1 VTSRIRVGFVRSTLY
16 ATSTSSSP
24 FSVGSRPR
32 SAERSDRGASQP
44 ASTSGSDGRLGGA
57 CGVGGAPVR
66 SADAGLGRPLLDT
79 ARIRNFSI
87 IAHIDHGKS
96 TLADRL
102 LERTGTVSKREM
114 SSQFLDDMDLERERG
129 ITIKARSV
137 RLGYRARDGQ
147 DYVLNLIDTP
157 GHVDFTYE
165 VSRSLAACEGAIL
178 VVDASQGVQAQTM
191 ANVYLAL
198 EHDHAIIPVLNKIDL
213 PSADPELARRE
224 IEEAIGLDAS
234 GAILASA
241 KEGIG
246 TDEILEA
253 IVHQIP
259 PPRGD
264 AEAPTRA
271 LIFDS
276 WFDPYHGAV
285 VLIRV
290 KDGTLRKGQRI
301 RLMAVG
307 KEFTVTRLCVLA
319 PRAVEVAEL
328 GPGEVGIL
336 SAAIKEVAD
345 TRIGD
350 TVTDAERP
358 AAEPLPGFRP
368 VKPMVF
374 SGLYPA
380 ESAQY
385 DALRDAVEKLRL
397 NDSSFSYEPETS
409 LALGF
414 GFRCGFLGLL
424 HMEIVQE
431 RLEREFALSLI
442 TTAPTVAYRV
452 VQTDGTSLVIDSP
465 AKLPPPMR
473 VEHIEEPYI
482 RATIHLPIEY
492 LGNVLQ
498 LCQDRRGEQKELKII
513 AETRAMLIYELP
525 LTEVVLDFYDKLKSL
540 TRGYASMDYEY
551 LDFRPSNLVKL
562 DVLINGDPMDALS
575 VIVHRDNAFVR
586 GRDLC
591 QRLRGLIP
599 RQMFEVVIQAA
610 IGAKVIA
617 RETVKAMRKNVTAKC
632 YGGDITRKRKLL
644 ERQKE
649 GKKRM
654 KQVGRVEIPQEAF
667 LAVLK
672 GGE

>member
-1 VTSRIRVGFVRSTLY
+1 
-16 ATSTSSSP
+16 
-24 FSVGSRPR
+24 
-32 SAERSDRGASQP
+32 
-44 ASTSGSDGRLGGA
+44 
-57 CGVGGAPVR
+57 
-66 SADAGLGRPLLDT
+66 
-79 ARIRNFSI
+79 
-87 IAHIDHGKS
+87 
-96 TLADRL
+96 
-102 LERTGTVSKREM
+102 M
-114 SSQFLDDMDLERERG
+114 SSQYLDDMDLERERG

-137 RLGYRARDGQ
+137 RLAYRARDGR

-198 EHDHAIIPVLNKIDL
+198 EHDHEIIPVLNKIDL
-213 PSADPELARRE
+213 PSAEPDRVRHE

-234 GAILASA
+234 DAILASA

-253 IVHQIP
+253 IVRRIP
-259 PPRGD
+259 PPTGD
-264 AEAPTRA
+264 AAAPTRA

-285 VLIRV
+285 VLVRV
-290 KDGTLRKGQRI
+290 MDGVLRKGQRI

-307 KEFTVTRLCVLA
+307 KEFLVTRLCVLA
-319 PRAVEVAEL
+319 PRAVEVPEL

-358 AAEPLPGFRP
+358 ATQALPGFQP

-380 ESAQY
+380 ESADY

-397 NDSSFSYEPETS
+397 NDGSFTYEPETS

-424 HMEIVQE
+424 HMEIIQE
-431 RLEREFALSLI
+431 RLEREFGLALI

-452 VQTDGTSLVIDSP
+452 VQTDGEAIVIDSP
-465 AKLPPPMR
+465 AKLPPPMK

-482 RATIHLPIEY
+482 RATIHLPTEF
-492 LGNVLQ
+492 LGNILQ
-498 LCQDRRGEQKELKII
+498 LCQDRRGEQKELKFLGE
-513 AETRAMLIYELP
+513 ARAMVTYELP
-525 LTEVVLDFYDKLKSL
+525 LSEIVLDFYDKLKSS

-562 DVLINGDPMDALS
+562 DLLINGDAVDALS
-575 VIVHRDNAFVR
+575 TIVHRDAAYVR

-599 RQMFEVVIQAA
+599 RQMFEVAIQAA
-610 IGAKVIA
+610 IGAKIIA
-617 RETVKAMRKNVTAKC
+617 RESVKAMRKNVTAKC

>member
-1 VTSRIRVGFVRSTLY
+1 
-16 ATSTSSSP
+16 
-24 FSVGSRPR
+24 
-32 SAERSDRGASQP
+32 
-44 ASTSGSDGRLGGA
+44 
-57 CGVGGAPVR
+57 
-66 SADAGLGRPLLDT
+66 
-79 ARIRNFSI
+79 
-87 IAHIDHGKS
+87 
-96 TLADRL
+96 
-102 LERTGTVSKREM
+102 M

-137 RLGYRARDGQ
+137 RLSYRARDGL

-198 EHDHAIIPVLNKIDL
+198 EHDHEIIAVLNKIDL
-213 PSADPELARRE
+213 PSAEPDRVRQD

-234 GAILASA
+234 DAILASA

-253 IVHQIP
+253 IVRRVP

-264 AEAPTRA
+264 AAAPTRA

-285 VLIRV
+285 VLVRV
-290 KDGTLRKGQRI
+290 VDGILAKGQRI

-307 KEFTVTRLCVLA
+307 KDFSVTRLCVLA
-319 PRAVEVAEL
+319 PRPVEVAAL

-358 AAEPLPGFRP
+358 ATDPLPGFRP

-380 ESAQY
+380 ESADY

-397 NDSSFSYEPETS
+397 NDASFSYEPETS

-424 HMEIVQE
+424 HMEIIQE

-452 VQTDGTSLVIDSP
+452 VQTDGEAIVIDSP
-465 AKLPPPMR
+465 AKLPPPMT
-473 VEHIEEPYI
+473 VERIEEPYI
-482 RATIHLPIEY
+482 RATIHLPTEF

-498 LCQDRRGEQKELKII
+498 LCQDRRGEQRELRFLG
-513 AETRAMLIYELP
+513 ESRAMVTYELP
-525 LTEVVLDFYDKLKSL
+525 LAEVVLDFYDKLKSF

-562 DVLINGDPMDALS
+562 DLLINGDPVDALS
-575 VIVHRDNAFVR
+575 VIVHRDAAYVR

-591 QRLRGLIP
+591 QRLRELIP
-599 RQMFEVVIQAA
+599 RQMFEVAIQAA
-610 IGAKVIA
+610 IGAKIIA

>member
-1 VTSRIRVGFVRSTLY
+1 LST
-16 ATSTSSSP
+16 
-24 FSVGSRPR
+24 
-32 SAERSDRGASQP
+32 D
-44 ASTSGSDGRLGGA
+44 
-57 CGVGGAPVR
+57 
-66 SADAGLGRPLLDT
+66 
-79 ARIRNFSI
+79 RIRNFSI

-102 LERTGTVSKREM
+102 LERTGAVSPREM
-114 SSQFLDDMDLERERG
+114 AAQFLDDMDLERERG

-137 RLGYRARDGQ
+137 RLAYKARDGS

-165 VSRSLAACEGAIL
+165 VSRSLAACEGAVL
-178 VVDASQGVQAQTM
+178 VVDAAQGVQAQTL

-198 EHDHAIIPVLNKIDL
+198 DNDLAIVPVLNKIDL
-213 PSADPELARRE
+213 PSAEPENARRQ
-224 IEEAIGLDAS
+224 IEEIIGLDAS
-234 GAILASA
+234 HAILASA
-241 KEGIG
+241 KEGVG

-253 IVHQIP
+253 IVRDIP

-264 AEAPTRA
+264 ADAPTKA

-285 VLIRV
+285 VLVRV
-290 KDGTLRKGQRI
+290 VDGRLSKGERI
-301 RLMAVG
+301 RFMATG
-307 KEFTVTRLCVLA
+307 KDFLVTRLAVLA
-319 PRAVEVAEL
+319 PRAVEVPSL
-328 GPGEVGIL
+328 GPGEVGVL
-336 SAAIKEVAD
+336 SASIKEVGD
-345 TRIGD
+345 TKIGD
-350 TVTDAERP
+350 TITDADRP
-358 AAEPLPGFRP
+358 APAPLPGFRP

-380 ESAQY
+380 ESADY

-397 NDSSFSYEPETS
+397 NDASFAYEPETS

-431 RLEREFALSLI
+431 RLEREFGLALI

-452 VQTDGTSLVIDSP
+452 VRRDGTAFVIDSP
-465 AKLPPPMR
+465 AKLPPPLQID
-473 VEHIEEPYI
+473 HIEEPHI
-482 RATIHLPIEY
+482 RATVHLPVEF
-492 LGNVLQ
+492 LGNVLA
-498 LCQDRRGEQKELKII
+498 LCEERRGTQKELRYLG
-513 AETRAMLIYELP
+513 ETRVMLTYELP
-525 LTEVVLDFYDKLKSL
+525 LAEVVMDFYDKLKSL

-551 LDFRPSNLVKL
+551 LDFHEADLVKL
-562 DVLINGDPMDALS
+562 DILINGDVLDALS
-575 VIVHRDNAFVR
+575 VIVHRERAYLR
-586 GRDLC
+586 GRDLT
-591 QRLRGLIP
+591 QRLRELIP

-617 RETVKAMRKNVTAKC
+617 REVVKAMRKNVTAKC

-672 GGE
+672 GGD